1 MGQVIDD
8 RMIEFNKSEKQDIT
22 QAKYHLGQEI
32 ST

>member
-1 MGQVIDD
+1 MGEVIDD
-8 RMIEFNKSEKQDIT
+8 RMIKFNKSEKQVST